1 MSYRPPKMAALTKN
15 MNMEKLNL
23 RSMYQVLLTV
33 MLILSGQ
40 STQGAVTV
48 TPVNNGTCLPVS
60 PAGYVVLSN
69 IRVTEGS
76 VNDIAAGAGVTFIL
90 TAPTGFEFRPGFGYV
105 TYTSGMD
112 ITSATLAVTATT
124 ITVTLNVA
132 TTANMD
138 AIRIRNVQARA
149 LSYGVFGAI
158 ERTLAGGTAVIT
170 GDAPGAGISH
180 GWLTATGTGGAINS
194 LADGNWSDPSI
205 WSTGTVPSCSDLV
218 TINHNVTADMN
229 ATIGNLTINGSALLI
244 TNSAINVT
252 GTFTISAG
260 GTYQHNN
267 TTTAST
273 SIFNGT
279 ENFDTNSKIIIDQWS
294 SGSIPLATGVNGN
307 FGEIEINYSGSWHQ
321 KGAFAPDRIKN
332 TLTINDGLFILD
344 NGTGMTTALTLED
357 VIITNNGRIQVQTGT
372 PRDLTLVTGNF
383 ADMSYSSDLS
393 SITYRSVGN
402 LNWTV
407 NGDLQLSHRFSI
419 QEGQNVGDAG
429 SLSVTVNGNF
439 FLIGSI
445 FDGMKKINGP
455 MTMSVTDSIH
465 IMGSASVRFK
475 DYYTGNLTVTA
486 DNFFLDNTP
495 SVYALGTNHTS
506 GEASI
511 NVNNS
516 MILSGNTSR
525 LYVADN
531 SANTS
536 DVSLMV
542 LGNLLISDAQLYT
555 ATTSGIV
562 DVYVGGDY
570 SQTGATSEFY
580 GQRHTAGNY
589 TTTLTVSGSM
599 NVLGGMFMQS
609 RNLGDVVANV
619 IESVNIQN
627 CTYYGMNNLAVG
639 NNGLASLDCADLIIT
654 GSSFFL
660 HRGYITDGRTID
672 VNISGEMSIEFTDA
686 SQQVMFVG
694 RGSDNNAKLDLQIGT
709 NMTVFGSADGLFC
722 SSISA
727 GDETISIG
735 GDMTIYAGKVR
746 FNSYE
751 DITARGHDVTGTI
764 SGSLILSGGSICLSS
779 NRGATTWDIMS
790 DYDQS
795 GGYAVYKWYNQGGT
809 TINVQG
815 NYSLNNGNVIFHSRA
830 LSATS
835 DPVQVTV
842 NGNGDFANSTVV
854 FDSCAASSAIHKLIL
869 QGAQVTY
876 GTNSVFKHEAYG
888 TTNTN
893 LAEIHYDR
901 AGALRLMRT
910 ASSFDIMHT
919 RQMVTAGTTVDFTAS
934 SFDLMVSSHPS
945 SAAATHT
952 TLSING
958 ALNMGTF
965 MVVGREATGY
975 YASVEVNDG
984 GVLRTGHVN
993 GLYSGAATPSCIY
1006 PIIAGNY
1013 RMNYFLHLNSKVV
1026 YNGIDTQKLTG
1037 TGLGIATTSDHRYGY
1052 IEIDF
1057 NGTPDVEFVNLTGD
1071 SAQIRNG
1078 LILTNGELNL
1088 NTDHNSN
1095 GVGHTIHLLNGA
1107 TITRTNGYMRSE
1119 TYDGSAQATWMIN
1132 SNGTYVIP
1140 FGRSSTEYIPLT
1152 FQKTA
1157 GGAAGNSYFATNRV
1171 ANDNTPY
1178 PPTVT
1183 HVNDVNGINNS
1194 TNTVDRFWKISVS
1207 GSPTATITFTATAS
1221 ELTGITSPRAQLWE
1235 PVSTGW
1241 FPPAP
1246 SQSNPTAT
1254 TTQIS
1259 GVTSFNNW
1267 WTLSSAANPLPV
1279 ELLSFEARPAGSVVQ
1294 LNWVTASEL
1303 NNDYFSV
1310 ERSRNGIEFTE
1321 IIQVDGAGTSSQVHS
1336 YTTVDANPYT
1346 GVSYYRLRQTDFDG
1360 QTSYSQ
1366 IRKVSM
1372 NKDLPVT
1379 IYPNPVIS
1387 NVINIATT
1395 TESEEV
1401 NTVTIYDV
1409 TGKIVEYHNR
1419 TSSTETPLQVINLG
1433 QKIHQGTY
1441 LVEVTTT
1448 AGVYRERIIK
1458 Q

>member
-1 MSYRPPKMAALTKN
+1 MSDKLLIIVALAKN
-15 MNMEKLNL
+15 KNMEKFNL
-23 RSMYQVLLTV
+23 RNIYPVLLAG
-33 MLILSGQ
+33 ILVLTGLSAQ
-40 STQGAVTV
+40 AAVTV
-48 TPVNNGTCLPVS
+48 TPVNNGTCLPVTPS
-60 PAGYVVLSN
+60 GFVTLAN
-69 IRVTEGS
+69 ITITEGS
-76 VNDIAAGAGVTFIL
+76 ANDLTVGAGVTFIL
-90 TAPTGFEFRPGFGYV
+90 TAPAGFEFRPGYGYV

-112 ITSATLAVTATT
+112 ITSAATTVTATT

-132 TTANMD
+132 TNTKMD
-138 AIRIRNVQARA
+138 VFRIRNVQARA
-149 LSYGVFGAI
+149 LSYGVFGSI
-158 ERTLAGGTAVIT
+158 QRTVAGGTLVVA
-170 GDAPGAGISH
+170 GDAPGAGVNH
-180 GWLTATGTGGAINS
+180 GWLTATGSGAAITS

-205 WSTGTVPSCSDLV
+205 WSTGVVPSCSDQV
-218 TINHNVTADMN
+218 TINNAVTSDMA
-229 ATIGNLTINGSALLI
+229 ATVGNLTIASSANLT
-244 TNSAINVT
+244 TNSAIKVT
-252 GTFTISAG
+252 GTFTINAG
-260 GTYQHNN
+260 GTYTHNN
-267 TTTAST
+267 TSTAST

-279 ENFDTNSKIIIDQWS
+279 ENFDTDSKIIVNQWS
-294 SGSIPLATGVNGN
+294 SASVPLATGVNGN
-307 FGEIEINYSGSWHQ
+307 FGEIEVNYNGTWQQ
-321 KGAFAPDRIKN
+321 KGQFAPDRIKN
-332 TLTINDGLFILD
+332 TLTINEGLFILD
-344 NGTGMTTALTLED
+344 NGTGMTTALTLQD
-357 VIITNNGRIQVQTGT
+357 VYITNNGRIQVQTGT
-372 PRDLTLVTGNF
+372 PRDLTLITGNF
-383 ADMSYSSDLS
+383 TDASSSSGLS

-419 QEGQNVGDAG
+419 QEGQNAGDAG
-429 SLSVTVNGNF
+429 SLNVTVNGNF
-439 FLIGSI
+439 FLLGGT
-445 FDGMKKINGP
+445 FDGMKLVNGP

-465 IMGSASVRFK
+465 IMGSPSARFK
-475 DYYTGNLTVTA
+475 DYYTGNLTISC
-486 DNFFLDNTP
+486 NIFFLDNT
-495 SVYALGTNHTS
+495 SSIYALGTNHTS
-506 GEASI
+506 GEAGI

-516 MILSGNTSR
+516 MILSGSTSR
-525 LYVADN
+525 LYVASN

-536 DVSLMV
+536 DVSLV
-542 LGNLLISDAQLYT
+542 VSGNLTITDGQLYT

-570 SQTGATSEFY
+570 LQTGGTSEFY
-580 GQRHTAGNY
+580 GQRHTAGAY

-609 RNLGDVVANV
+609 RNLGDVVTNV

-654 GSSFFL
+654 GSTFYL

-672 VNISGEMSIEFTDA
+672 VNISGEMSIEFTNA
-686 SQQVMFVG
+686 TQQVMFVG

-727 GDETISIG
+727 GEETIGIG
-735 GDMTIYAGKVR
+735 GDLNINAGNVR

-751 DITARGHDVTGTI
+751 NLTARGHAVTGTI
-764 SGSLILSGGSICLSS
+764 GGSFVMSGGSICFSS
-779 NRGATTWDIMS
+779 NRGANTWDIAG

-795 GGYAVYKWYNQGGT
+795 GGYAVYKWYNQGAT

-815 NYSLNNGNVIFHSRA
+815 NYALNNGNVTFYSRA
-830 LSATS
+830 VTAAS
-835 DPVQVTV
+835 DPVLVTV
-842 NGNGDFANSTVV
+842 NGNADFANSTVV
-854 FDSCAASSAIHKLIL
+854 FDSCATSSAIHKLIL
-869 QGAQVTY
+869 KGAIVTY
-876 GTNSVFKHEAYG
+876 GTNAVFKHLAYG
-888 TTNTN
+888 TTSNN
-893 LAEIHYDR
+893 LSEIQYDR
-901 AGALRLMRT
+901 AGTIRLMRT

-919 RQMVTAGTTVDFTAS
+919 RQKVTAGTTVDFTAS
-934 SFDLMVSSHPS
+934 TFDLMVSSHPS
-945 SAAATHT
+945 ATAATHT
-952 TLSING
+952 TLSISG
-958 ALNMGTF
+958 DLNMGTF
-965 MVVGREATGY
+965 MVVGREATDY
-975 YASVEVNDG
+975 YARVEVGDG

-993 GLYSGAATPSCIY
+993 GLYSGAATSSCIY

-1026 YNGIDTQKLTG
+1026 YNGVDTQKLTG

-1057 NGTPDVEFVNLTGD
+1057 SGVPDVEYVNLTGD
-1071 SAQIRNG
+1071 SVQIRNG

-1088 NTDHNSN
+1088 NSDHNSN
-1095 GVGHTIHLLNGA
+1095 GVGHTIHLHNGA

-1119 TYDGSAQATWMIN
+1119 TYDGSAEARWMIN

-1152 FQKTA
+1152 FQKTG
-1157 GGAAGNSYFATNRV
+1157 GGAAGNSNFATNRV

-1183 HVNDVNGINNS
+1183 HVNDVNGVNNS
-1194 TNTVDRFWKISVS
+1194 TNTVDRFWKIDVG
-1207 GSPTATITFTATAS
+1207 GSPTATITFTATAG

-1246 SQSNPTAT
+1246 TQSNPTAT

-1310 ERSRNGIEFTE
+1310 ERSRNGVEFTE
-1321 IIQVDGAGTSSQVHS
+1321 IVQVDGAGTTSQVHS
-1336 YTTVDANPYT
+1336 YTTVDASPYT

-1360 QTSYSQ
+1360 QASYSQ

-1372 NKDLPVT
+1372 NKELPVT

-1387 NVINIATT
+1387 NTLNIATA

-1409 TGKIVEYHNR
+1409 TGKIVAHHNR